1 MQPLGLT
8 YVLVG
13 KTVHTPSEH
22 AMLMLCCR
30 KYLLVVSVLTGWLA
44 NAAWAQTK
52 LVDTLGRTRDEHP
65 KKASFIAETDQ
76 RFTFFKDTRS
86 EQNRHTQV
94 NLWGARAGVLF
105 PSNIKVGVGYYFTY
119 QNLNDSER
127 QWREFKLLDRRI
139 RFATVYLEKYWCRR
153 EHWEFS
159 TPVEVGWG
167 FSKYSFFN
175 LNSGQQEER
184 VVHSMPVGV
193 GGTFAVKFPPLGPI
207 RATRWFGLSLLT
219 GYRFSVRQDFP
230 ASPIN
235 WNGFY
240 YSVGPAFFF
249 DRFTQD
255 IAKWR
260 QKRKAKKAAR
270 S

>member
-1 MQPLGLT
+1 MLILLILWLIGSGAL
-8 YVLVG
+8 
-13 KTVHTPSEH
+13 PS
-22 AMLMLCCR
+22 
-30 KYLLVVSVLTGWLA
+30 
-44 NAAWAQTK
+44 WAQTK
-52 LVDTLGRTRDEHP
+52 IVDTLGRNRDEHP
-65 KKASFIAETDQ
+65 RKASFVAETDQ

-94 NLWGARAGVLF
+94 NIWGARVGMLF

-127 QWREFKLLDRRI
+127 RWREFKLVDRHI
-139 RFATVYLEKYWCRR
+139 RFATIYAEKYWFRR

-175 LNSGQQEER
+175 LSSGLKEDR
-184 VVHSMPVGV
+184 VVYSVPAGV

-219 GYRFSVRQDFP
+219 GYRFSIRQDFP

-240 YSVGPAFFF
+240 YSAGPAFFF
-249 DRFTQD
+249 DRFSADFT
-255 IAKWR
+255 KWR
-260 QKRKAKKAAR
+260 QKRRAKRAAR
-270 S
+270 E